1 MDSYVQQKITEVAE
15 LVTTVDNGD
24 IGSLLTYM
32 FNQNIINQQDLYDI
46 EADYSAVLDRAN
58 LDRANLFWWCED

>member
-1 MDSYVQQKITEVAE
+1 MDNYVQQKITEVAE

-46 EADYSAVLDRAN
+46 EADYSAVLDKAN
-58 LDRANLFWWCED
+58 SYEEGI